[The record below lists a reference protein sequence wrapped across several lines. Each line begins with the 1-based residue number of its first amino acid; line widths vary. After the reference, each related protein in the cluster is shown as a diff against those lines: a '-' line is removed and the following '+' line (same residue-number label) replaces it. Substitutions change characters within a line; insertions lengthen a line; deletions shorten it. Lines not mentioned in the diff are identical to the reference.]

1 MLSVVPGIRLRS
13 AKLVMEGTADPSG
26 EQPRFA
32 AARGTHNITKP
43 HREAGF
49 MIDVIRKAEQLRCKA
64 ETFVQFCCSL
74 YSAAGM
80 GSGFA
85 VVWVLISESCRSHL
99 IPIRLLW

>member
-1 MLSVVPGIRLRS
+1 
-13 AKLVMEGTADPSG
+13 MEGAAEPWE

-64 ETFVQFCCSL
+64 ETLVQFCCSL
-74 YSAAGM
+74 YAAAGM

-85 VVWVLISESCRSHL
+85 VVWVLVSDSCRSHL
-99 IPIRLLW
+99 IRVRLLW